1 MKKLLLVKSKFK
13 EWNKVLLSQR
23 RGRRIFLHE
32 LLIKKKKRIF
42 LHELLIANEILDEK
56 KMLERGRVVCNIG
69 FKKAY
74 DHVD

>member
-23 RGRRIFLHE
+23 RGR
-32 LLIKKKKRIF
+32 RIF